1 MIFSKYTEKP
11 LDIIQDPF
19 MIFKKTNSPE
29 GGHKGKYLNIKKAIY
44 DKLTQRWKAKNISSK
59 IRTRQGCPLSP
70 LLFNIVLKVL
80 TIDIRQEKEIKGI
93 KIRKK
98 YHC

>member
-44 DKLTQRWKAKNISSK
+44 DKLTQR
-59 IRTRQGCPLSP
+59 
-70 LLFNIVLKVL
+70 
-80 TIDIRQEKEIKGI
+80 
-93 KIRKK
+93 
-98 YHC
+98 